1 MARLASGASV
11 DCVTNL
17 SWRVLLLPLL
27 GEKELFERFRMG
39 EPWDS
44 EHNRKLIPLMPKI
57 YRAPGSKAGEG
68 RTNYLGAI
76 GPNAAFPQESAI
88 MVPDFEQHHHAC

>member
-1 MARLASGASV
+1 M
-11 DCVTNL
+11 
-17 SWRVLLLPLL
+17 LLLPLL

-68 RTNYLGAI
+68 RTNYLGTI